1 MVNLAF
7 ALLALA
13 VVAAEP
19 VPDAVQR
26 AVEARLARLAVEM
39 APGSLE
45 RAEGPACPPYRLFL
59 FQSVRAAQKRGVAVA
74 DDGDIAISDDAGSL
88 ARFFAVTKFFE
99 RHGPQDALEVWRL
112 LAQAGPVLDA
122 AAVEKLP
129 KEERAAAFAPRR
141 EDVEGGVRVVGFIQQ
156 GEEIFR
162 VQLDLAH
169 GKADVSLKSLGEAMG
184 KDEID
189 EAIRALRSSDEIV
202 RAAAAFELGE
212 KKDARAFQA
221 LCAALEDRSANVRGT
236 CAQALVRQ
244 VALDAAHRKDAAAA
258 LGKAQAREQDASAR
272 ESLKA
277 ALQALGPKGK

>member
-1 MVNLAF
+1 MANLAL

-13 VVAAEP
+13 VAAEP

-26 AVEARLARLAVEM
+26 AVESRLARLAVEM

-45 RAEGPACPPYRLFL
+45 RAEGPACPPYRFFL

-74 DDGDIAISDDAGSL
+74 DDGEIAVSGDAGSL
-88 ARFFAVTKFFE
+88 ARFFAATRFFE

-112 LAQAGPVLDA
+112 LNQAGPVLDA
-122 AAVEKLP
+122 AAVERLP

-141 EDVEGGVRVVGFIQQ
+141 EDVEGGLRVTGFIQQ

-162 VQLDLAH
+162 VQFDLAH
-169 GKADVSLKSLGEAMG
+169 GKADVSLKSLGETMG
-184 KDEID
+184 RDETD
-189 EAIRALRSSDEIV
+189 EAIRALRSSDEIL

-221 LCAALEDRSANVRGT
+221 LCTALEDRSANVRGT
-236 CAQALVRQ
+236 CAQGLVRQ
-244 VALDAAHRKDAAAA
+244 VALDAARRKDAVAA
-258 LGKAQAREQDASAR
+258 LTRAQAREQDASAR
-272 ESLKA
+272 ESIKA